1 MLLVASVIP
10 SARWPRTLEHMSEPE
25 GKFSINRHFRREG
38 VIQAAVF
45 VAIILIGVVIAVV
58 APWIFGKRQ

>member
-1 MLLVASVIP
+1 
-10 SARWPRTLEHMSEPE
+10 MSEPE

-45 VAIILIGVVIAVV
+45 VAIVLIGVVMAWVG
-58 APWIFGKRQ
+58 PRIFG

>member
-1 MLLVASVIP
+1 
-10 SARWPRTLEHMSEPE
+10 MSGPE

-45 VAIILIGVVIAVV
+45 VAIILVGVVMAVV
-58 APWIFGKRQ
+58 GPWIFGQSQ